1 MATTTM
7 TQQDKPKVRRN
18 YHKPVQKIRLG
29 VQIAFSLLCIW
40 IGVEFHF
47 FVSYLESGGTATFV
61 ERPPGVDGFL
71 PISSLMSLYYF
82 FLSGQIHPFHP
93 AGLFILSAIIL
104 VSLAIGKSFCS
115 WLCPVGFL
123 SEVFG
128 DLGNKLFGRQI
139 RMPRWLD
146 YPLRSVKYLLLA
158 FFVYSIFF
166 LMNTFALEQFLG
178 TPYNLMADV
187 KMYYFF
193 ADISRFALIVTGALF
208 LLSIVFRNFWC
219 RYLCPYGALLGITSL
234 FSPSKIKRNPI
245 SCIDCGKC
253 AKVCPS
259 MIKVD
264 TVQTVISDE
273 CTACMNCVDSCP
285 VADTL
290 HLETMVGKKRWSG
303 RWVAA
308 TIVGLFM
315 LVTGGA
321 MLGGQW
327 QNDIPKEKYL
337 HLQENVQYFGH
348 PTSTSDVKKLRKPAP
363 QNGNR
368 P

>member
-7 TQQDKPKVRRN
+7 TRQDKPTIRRN
-18 YHKPVQKIRLG
+18 YNKPVQKIRLA
-29 VQIAFSLLCIW
+29 VQIAFALLCIW
-40 IGVEFHF
+40 IGMEFHF
-47 FVSYLESGGTATFV
+47 FVKFLESGGAASFV

-82 FLSGQIHPFHP
+82 FLSGEIHPFHP

-104 VSLAIGKSFCS
+104 VSLVVGKSFCS

-123 SEVFG
+123 SEMLG
-128 DLGNKLFGRQI
+128 DLGQKLFGRRI

-146 YPLRSVKYLLLA
+146 YPLRSIKYLLLA

-166 LMNTFALEQFLG
+166 LMNTFALKQFLG

-193 ADISRFALIVTGALF
+193 ADISRLSLIVIGVLMI
-208 LLSIVFRNFWC
+208 LSILFRNFWC
-219 RYLCPYGALLGITSL
+219 RYLCPYGALLGIVSL
-234 FSPSKIKRNPI
+234 VSPSKIRRNPI

-264 TVQTVISDE
+264 TVKTVLSDE
-273 CTACMNCVDSCP
+273 CTACMHCVDSCP

-290 HLETMVGKKRWSG
+290 HLETMVGRWRWNS

-315 LVTGGA
+315 LVTGSA
-321 MLGGQW
+321 MLAGYW
-327 QNDIPKEKYL
+327 QNDIPKEQYL
-337 HLQENVQYFGH
+337 QLQENVRYFGH
-348 PTSTSDVKKLRKPAP
+348 PTSTTDISKLKEPAP
-363 QNGNR
+363 QGGSR